1 MKKIM
6 LVVVFLALALTCS
19 AAKEVKKTAV
29 KPAPPAVAIAVPV
42 KEAVTPGILVYGFEE
57 AKLPENLRGMTFLS
71 SGGGQEQTV
80 EDILTLELNKDAK
93 FVKTGKQSLKIEY
106 KMKPMVEGKFAN
118 ISFSSKTTMGENT
131 AFSFWVNKVTGKA
144 SVTVTVFD
152 ANWKKGVS
160 QAITL
165 TDGAKV
171 VSLSAVDFTT
181 GFNWAEIST
190 IQLAVRG
197 ETLMYLDEVKFTAA
211 AK

>member
-1 MKKIM
+1 MKRIIS
-6 LVVVFLALALTCS
+6 VVVFLALAMTCS
-19 AAKEVKKTAV
+19 AAKEVKKIAV
-29 KPAPPAVAIAVPV
+29 KPVVAAPAAPV
-42 KEAVTPGILVYGFEE
+42 KITVKPGILVCGFEE